1 MATCNP
7 LFAPICE
14 CGATGTHSFADKK
27 FPPSST
33 LDRQESVKEAPIP
46 LQSNAQVLGRDVV
59 PTVPLLFEL
68 RPFLRKNFRQP
79 LHRRRNQS
87 ISLLHRAP
95 RFIHKRGLNLFPAAA
110 QSLQFIVRKL
120 RRRLFTFS
128 FQSSL
133 LLCASL

>member
-1 MATCNP
+1 MATCN
-7 LFAPICE
+7 LSFAPICA
-14 CGATGTHSFADKK
+14 CGATATHSFAKK
-27 FPPSST
+27 SQLSST
-33 LDRQESVKEAPIP
+33 PLNRQESVKEASIP

-59 PTVPLLFEL
+59 PTVPLLFQL

-79 LHRRRNQS
+79 FHRRRNQS

-133 LLCASL
+133 LL